1 MKITILNKAENEETE
16 VIIKCDALD
25 DNLVKLVNSLKCSS
39 KKLPVYQDK
48 EIAFINN
55 SEIYYFEAVDQKVFV
70 YCKSEVYEVKSK
82 LYELLDTLPSSDFV
96 RISKSVI
103 VNLRK
108 IKRIS
113 PALGGRFEALLF
125 NNEILII
132 SRQYVPDFKK
142 SLGI

>member
-16 VIIKCDALD
+16 GIIKCDALD